1 MLLMPLLAK
10 LTLERVL
17 SPCNLKRQA
26 MNNLG
31 IPQRQHTALLVVDV
45 QERLMP
51 VIYEN
56 EKVFANV
63 NKLLRGTQILN
74 LETIITEQYPKGL
87 GNTCKEVQ
95 LPENPNI
102 IEKVCFSCMLSEP
115 VNEQLKL
122 TNVKDLIICGVES
135 HICVLK
141 TTLDALKAG
150 YTVHVVVDAVSSRTE
165 ENKQIAIDRMRQS
178 GAFITSTE
186 SILFMLLDQAGTED
200 FKAISKLIK

>member
-1 MLLMPLLAK
+1 
-10 LTLERVL
+10 
-17 SPCNLKRQA
+17 

-45 QERLMP
+45 QEKLMP

-56 EKVFANV
+56 EKIFSNV
-63 NKLLRGTQILN
+63 NKLLRGAEILN

-87 GNTCKEVQ
+87 GYTCKEIQ
-95 LPENPNI
+95 LPPSPNI
-102 IEKVCFSCMLSEP
+102 IEKVCFSCMLSQP
-115 VNEQLKL
+115 VSDQLKL
-122 TNVKDLIICGVES
+122 TNITDVVICGVES

-150 YTVHVVVDAVSSRTE
+150 YTVHVVADAVSSRTA
-165 ENKQIAIDRMRQS
+165 ENKQIAVERMRQS

-186 SILFMLLDQAGTED
+186 SILFMLLDQAGTDD

>member
-1 MLLMPLLAK
+1 
-10 LTLERVL
+10 
-17 SPCNLKRQA
+17 

-31 IPQRQHTALLVVDV
+31 IPQREHTALLVIDV

-51 VIYEN
+51 VIYER
-56 EKVFANV
+56 EKIFSNV
-63 NKLLRGTQILN
+63 NKLLRGAEILN
-74 LETIITEQYPKGL
+74 LETLITEQYPKGL
-87 GNTCKEVQ
+87 GNTCSEVQ

-115 VNEQLKL
+115 VSEQLKL
-122 TNVKDLIICGVES
+122 TNITDIIICGVES

-150 YTVHVVVDAVSSRTE
+150 YRVHVVADAVSSRTA
-165 ENKQIAIDRMRQS
+165 ENKQIAVERMRQS

-186 SILFMLLDQAGTED
+186 SILFMLLEQAGTDE